1 MEAGAPVG
9 LELVLESENGN
20 KGGKSGGVFKK
31 LTSLSLT
38 LTVSCRIRPDFDDSG
53 FFCFFFLH
61 ACICCVSANSESGVR
76 GGR

>member
-53 FFCFFFLH
+53 VFLFFFFCMYLL
-61 ACICCVSANSESGVR
+61 CIC
-76 GGR
+76 

>member
-38 LTVSCRIRPDFDDSG
+38 LTMPCSIRPDFEDSVLG
-53 FFCFFFLH
+53 FFHVFAVHLL
-61 ACICCVSANSESGVR
+61 ILSLE
-76 GGR
+76 

>member
-53 FFCFFFLH
+53 FCFFFFCMH
-61 ACICCVSANSESGVR
+61 AFAVYLLILSLE
-76 GGR
+76 